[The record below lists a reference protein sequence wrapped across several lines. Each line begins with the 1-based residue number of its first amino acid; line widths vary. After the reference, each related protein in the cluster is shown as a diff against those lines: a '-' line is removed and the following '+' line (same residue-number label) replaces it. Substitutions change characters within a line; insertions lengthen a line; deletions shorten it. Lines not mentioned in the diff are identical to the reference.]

1 MKKSLAES
9 DGICSVLH
17 LRMSLLFRRKEFNVG
32 WSWYRVFL
40 RWFAGFS
47 HSCIKWAP
55 SEMRSIDIRNSDF
68 IYVTKSLTESAG
80 LFKSSLAIVKPPGS
94 CMKAGFSNRKKM
106 RFPID
111 FRMGIHIALWICF
124 FFFSY
129 LKFIV
134 NFEIKCILKL
144 DMHMTYK
151 MLVILWGHLS
161 WYSGSHCA

>member
-1 MKKSLAES
+1 MYSNSERHRKQFSFGWRKALLRAMV
-9 DGICSVLH
+9 SVLH

-40 RWFAGFS
+40 RWFVCFS

-55 SEMRSIDIRNSDF
+55 SEIRSIDTRNSDF

-124 FFFSY
+124 FFFRILNS
-129 LKFIV
+129 LW
-134 NFEIKCILKL
+134 ILKL
-144 DMHMTYK
+144 S
-151 MLVILWGHLS
+151 VS
-161 WYSGSHCA
+161 WN